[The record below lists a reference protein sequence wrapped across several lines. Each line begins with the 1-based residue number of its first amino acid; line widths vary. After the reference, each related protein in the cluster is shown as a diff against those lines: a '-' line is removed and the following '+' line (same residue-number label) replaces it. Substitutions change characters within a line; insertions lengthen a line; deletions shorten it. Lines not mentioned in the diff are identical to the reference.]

1 MTGRLPV
8 IGLMLGDMTGIGPE
22 ISAKLLSAGKHK
34 GDARVVVIGDARVLE
49 LGCRDAG
56 VELEWQT
63 APAVA
68 AIDWSQERLPLVD
81 LGNIDPARIARGEVS
96 AESGRLAGETLE
108 HMIGLALDGGLDGIC
123 FAPLNKAALNRGVW
137 KYPDEHQMFAA
148 LTRHSGFFGEMNVIE
163 EFSTFRVTSHV
174 ALREA
179 VDLITPER
187 VTAAIE
193 LADATLR
200 ATRTAAKAGC
210 SATRRSASS
219 VRRWRRCEP
228 PASAAPGR
236 FPPTRSS

>member
-22 ISAKLLSAGKHK
+22 ISAKLLAAEKYRN
-34 GDARVVVIGDARVLE
+34 DTRVVVIGDARVLQ

-68 AIDWSQERLPLVD
+68 AIDWSQERVPLVD
-81 LGNIDPARIARGEVS
+81 LGNIDPARIRRGEVS

-108 HMIGLALDGGLDGIC
+108 HMVGLALDGGLDGIC
-123 FAPLNKAALNRGVW
+123 FAPLNKAALNRGGW
-137 KYPDEHQMFAA
+137 KYADEHQMFAA

-174 ALREA
+174 ALRKA
-179 VDLITPER
+179 VDMM
-187 VTAAIE
+187 
-193 LADATLR
+193 
-200 ATRTAAKAGC
+200 TRLGFGT
-210 SATRRSASS
+210 ASS
-219 VRRWRRCEP
+219 FSSAASPTRDGSKVVPPILIALEPRWRD
-228 PASAAPGR
+228 
-236 FPPTRSS
+236 